1 MLRNLFKSRQHRH
14 EIFVPASVLAQDAKE
29 YALVGSVVSWV
40 NAVRDRGAYSAD
52 EIVEEAQEAYNA
64 DYYYAQVCNGGHS
77 QFRHNSQMDPMTL
90 AFAQSGL
97 KNAGLTE
104 LAACLGAL
112 IEAPEMESAALE
124 ALDSRFFAA
133 YSDYH
138 KRINAWLQPCV
149 RVVPDGD
156 YPAKLEQFLKLDGAR
171 GQRFR
176 DREAVGLQAK
186 IENAQLAGYAQVAYE
201 VTGGLFLGVRP
212 GSFAS
217 VFGQQTVIW
226 GIPVRTEQGE
236 ETVFNGMDVAER
248 FLLVPKMPKETVE
261 TEEQLLALFNSGRN
275 LKKEVV
281 VQYCELARKERLG
294 LIAALLLDMA
304 PDLSSQDVV
313 ALHLM
318 IDNDP
323 ERKGRYVAIHC
334 ASHNRPFVLRIDDSK
349 TMIISLADKAA
360 IAVLSNREVRKALRQ
375 FDARNR
381 VH

>member
-1 MLRNLFKSRQHRH
+1 MLRNLFKSRQTRH

-40 NAVRDRGAYSAD
+40 NAARDQGAYSAD
-52 EIVEEAQEAYNA
+52 EIAEEAPQAYNA

-90 AFAQSGL
+90 AYAQNGL

-104 LAACLGAL
+104 LASCLDAL
-112 IEAPEMESAALE
+112 IETPEMESAALE

-138 KRINAWLQPCV
+138 TRINAWLQPRV
-149 RVVPDGD
+149 QVVPDGK

-176 DREAVGLQAK
+176 DREALGLQAK

-201 VTGGLFLGVRP
+201 MTGGQFLGVRP
-212 GSFAS
+212 GSFAT

-236 ETVFNGMDVAER
+236 DAVFNGMDVAER

-261 TEEQLLALFNSGRN
+261 TEEQFLALFNSGHN
-275 LKKEVV
+275 LKKEVID
-281 VQYCELARKERLG
+281 QNCELARNERLG
-294 LIAALLLDMA
+294 LIAALLLETA
-304 PDLSSQDVV
+304 SDLSSQDVV

-318 IDNDP
+318 IDKNL
-323 ERKGRYVAIHC
+323 ERKGRYVMIHC
-334 ASHNRPFVLRIDDSK
+334 KGSRGNFILRIDDTRS
-349 TMIISLADKAA
+349 MLVSLEEQTA
-360 IAVLSNREVRKALRQ
+360 IAVLSNRDVQKALRQ